1 MRITKASGTSIISN
15 DSKKNEDEG
24 LKRELG
30 FMDALLMVIGMVV
43 GSGIFFRPASVIRN
57 AGAPGL
63 GVLAWVIGGLITM
76 AAGLSV
82 AEVAAAIPQ
91 TGGLFVYLKKLYGE
105 RWAFLLGWVQTFI
118 YVPGSV
124 AGLAIYF
131 SNQATA
137 FVDFSKNQQ
146 VMLAIL
152 MIFLV
157 CFANVLSTKFG
168 GKLQVVFTVAKLVP
182 IIVIVLF
189 GLLNG
194 TAHSYS
200 PLVSSASTAA
210 GFGAALL
217 GTMWAYDG
225 WIGVGNI
232 AGELKNPSRDLPRS
246 IIIGLF
252 ITIIVYVLV
261 NVAVLNILPADVLT
275 SSEKPVSDAAIQLFG
290 NGGGAFISAG
300 ILISIFGT
308 LNGYLLSGARV
319 PFAMGRSK
327 LIPFSSYFGKVSKG
341 RGTPTNALIFE
352 AILAAVYALTGS
364 ADKLTDLAIFALW
377 IFFVMAMAGVFILR
391 KSHKDVPRP
400 YKVPLYPLTPIIGIC
415 GGLYILISTLFTNT
429 ANALYGVGITLIGLP
444 VYIYIKS
451 KNKKE

>member
-1 MRITKASGTSIISN
+1 MKTSN
-15 DSKKNEDEG
+15 KSKKDTVGNEQIQNDCEG
-24 LKRELG
+24 LRRELG
-30 FMDALLMVIGMVV
+30 FMDAILIVIGMVI
-43 GSGIFFRPASVIRN
+43 GSGIFFRPASVIKN

-63 GVLAWVIGGLITM
+63 GVLAWAAGGLITM

-91 TGGLFVYLKKLYGE
+91 TGGLFIYLKKLYGE

-137 FVDFSKNQQ
+137 FINFTRAQQ
-146 VMLAIL
+146 ILLAIS

-157 CFANVLSTKFG
+157 CIANVISTKFG
-168 GKLQVVFTVAKLVP
+168 GKLQVVVTIAKLVP
-182 IIVIVLF
+182 IIAIVLF

-194 TAHSYS
+194 TAHSYT
-200 PLVSSASTAA
+200 PLASTASTAA
-210 GFGAALL
+210 GFGTALL

-252 ITIIVYVLV
+252 SIIIVYVLV
-261 NVAVLNILPADVLT
+261 NLAVLNILPADVLT
-275 SSEKPVSDAAIQLFG
+275 ASEKPVSDAAVQLFG

-300 ILISIFGT
+300 IMISIFGA
-308 LNGYLLSGARV
+308 LNGYLLAGARI
-319 PFAMGRSK
+319 PFAMGQSN
-327 LIPFSSYFGKVSKG
+327 LIPFSGFFGKVSRG
-341 RGTPTNALIFE
+341 RGTPTNALVFE

-364 ADKLTDLAIFALW
+364 ADRLTDLAVFVLW
-377 IFFVMAMAGVFILR
+377 IFFVMAVAGVFILR
-391 KSHKDVPRP
+391 KKHKDIARP
-400 YKVPLYPLTPIIGIC
+400 YRVPLYPFVPIIGIA
-415 GGLYILISTLFTNT
+415 GGVYILISTLFTNT
-429 ANALYGVGITLIGLP
+429 ANALYGMGITLIGFP
-444 VYIYIKS
+444 VYIYISS
-451 KNKKE
+451 KK